1 MTVKTGEVD
10 VRNFMI
16 DSVEVN
22 LQRGLVGHPTADP
35 VLEAVT
41 NRIVQITRQYQRA
54 MREVTRAL
62 RHLARRRRGPLPT
75 KGDHGLDACRPAQDQ
90 LGRPLRGVAAGDKRL
105 HRMGPA
111 MTEQL
116 QLPRAIDAKAS
127 VPAFTVPSRS

>member
-22 LQRGLVGHPTADP
+22 LQRGLVGPPTADP

-41 NRIVQITRQYQRA
+41 KRIVQITRQYQRA
-54 MREVTRAL
+54 MREVTPAL
-62 RHLARRRRGPLPT
+62 RHLARRRRGPLLT

-90 LGRPLRGVAAGDKRL
+90 LSRPLRGVAASDKRL
-105 HRMGPA
+105 HSMGPA

-116 QLPRAIDAKAS
+116 QLPQR
-127 VPAFTVPSRS
+127 